1 MGCDIH
7 SFAEV
12 KENGSWK
19 VVEDYRPFQDRNY
32 QLFALLA
39 DVRNG
44 SGFAGCDTGNH
55 IEPISIPKG
64 LPKDCSAKVQLNSDD
79 WDIDGHSHSW
89 LTLKELLDYDSS
101 TIITRRGFVTAEKY
115 KDFLKTGDPYP
126 CCGGVGGWGV
136 EIVDKDI
143 AISYQETNPDKSVY
157 CQIEWQRSIEDTAY
171 ELYEKVIPELKVL
184 SSAEDFSD
192 VRVVFWFDN

>member
-89 LTLKELLDYDSS
+89 LTLKELLD
-101 TIITRRGFVTAEKY
+101 
-115 KDFLKTGDPYP
+115 
-126 CCGGVGGWGV
+126 
-136 EIVDKDI
+136 
-143 AISYQETNPDKSVY
+143 
-157 CQIEWQRSIEDTAY
+157 
-171 ELYEKVIPELKVL
+171 
-184 SSAEDFSD
+184 
-192 VRVVFWFDN
+192 